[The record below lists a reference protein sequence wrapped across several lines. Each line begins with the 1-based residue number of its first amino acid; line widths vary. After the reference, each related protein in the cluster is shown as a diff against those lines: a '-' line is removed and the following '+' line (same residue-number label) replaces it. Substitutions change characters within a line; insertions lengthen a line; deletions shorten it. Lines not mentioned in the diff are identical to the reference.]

1 MLFSVVIP
9 TYSRSQLLRAT
20 LESVFAQTFTDYE
33 VIVVDDGSTDDTQEM
48 VMSYGEQV
56 QLYFGKTGNY
66 HRWRMSHRRPNGL
79 PTTMLR
85 RANTTQWV

>member
-56 QLYFGKTGNY
+56 QLCRQENAGPGAARNLGVSPA
-66 HRWRMSHRRPNGL
+66 RGD
-79 PTTMLR
+79 
-85 RANTTQWV
+85 